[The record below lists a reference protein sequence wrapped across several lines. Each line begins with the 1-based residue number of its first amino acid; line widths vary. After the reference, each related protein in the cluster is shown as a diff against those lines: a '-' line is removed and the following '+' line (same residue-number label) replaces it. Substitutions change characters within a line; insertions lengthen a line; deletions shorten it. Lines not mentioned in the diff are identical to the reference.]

1 MLCHA
6 SSFSSAALLKQKKE
20 EIVKTIFQ
28 HWIILFGLSNQIL
41 SGNGSEF
48 KKKLLKEISDHLN
61 FFVRSTVDEST

>member
-6 SSFSSAALLKQKKE
+6 SSFSSAALLKQEKE

-41 SGNGSEF
+41 SGNGGEF
-48 KKKLLKEISDHLN
+48 KKKLLKEISDQLN
-61 FFVRSTVDEST
+61 LFARSTADESP